1 MIASFC
7 VVFGRGVR
15 LALATSVALT
25 ALAASSGGQ
34 ARAGVTPVGGLLA
47 GVTGQYGTIKGRL
60 VYGGDPVPAPEVLIE
75 KGKADKDP
83 SVCGVSETI
92 YSKALVVDAK
102 TKGIRYG
109 FAYLVR
115 PRGSNPDAVKALVGK
130 AEKVT
135 IDQKNCEFVPHAV
148 AIHQDQTL
156 EFKSSDA
163 ANHNVNLHAFTN
175 LPMNQIM
182 APGGTVEKR
191 LVAERRPLQL
201 ACDIHPWM
209 KAYIM
214 VFDHPFFAVT
224 GDDGSFEIRGVPAGE
239 QKLVIWQESAGYTT
253 PNAAQ
258 GMPVP
263 VEAGKVTDVGEIRLD
278 PSRVKL
284 SR

>member
-1 MIASFC
+1 MIASFF
-7 VVFGRGVR
+7 VMFGRGVR
-15 LALATSVALT
+15 LALATGVAL
-25 ALAASSGGQ
+25 ASLAVSTGGQ
-34 ARAGVTPVGGLLA
+34 VRAGVTPVGGLLT
-47 GVTGQYGTIKGRL
+47 GVAGQYGTIKGRL

-75 KGKADKDP
+75 KGKSEKDP
-83 SVCGVSETI
+83 TVCAVSETI

-115 PRGSNPDAVKALVGK
+115 PKGSNPDAVKALVVK
-130 AEKVT
+130 ADKVT
-135 IDQKNCEFVPHAV
+135 VDQKNCEFVPHVV

-175 LPMNQIM
+175 LAMNQIM

-191 LVAERRPLQL
+191 LVAERRPIQL
-201 ACDIHPWM
+201 TCDIHPWM

-224 GDDGSFEIRGVPAGE
+224 GDDGSFEIRGVPPGE
-239 QKLVIWQESAGYTT
+239 QKLVIWQESVGYTT
-253 PNAAQ
+253 QGAAQ
-258 GMPVP
+258 GMPVT
-263 VEAGKVTDVGEIRLD
+263 VEADKTTDVGEIRLD
-278 PSRVKL
+278 PSRVRL